1 MLVPKERLILEERE
15 GQQYCVSKY
24 FVYDTD
30 DCAFVENRFFKQ
42 YDTKEDCRKAIDYF
56 NSFSIVKVS

>member
-1 MLVPKERLILEERE
+1 MLVPKERLILEERDE
-15 GQQYCVSKY
+15 QQYCVTKY

-30 DCAFVENRFFKQ
+30 DCAFVENRAFTH
-42 YDTKEDCRKAIDYF
+42 YDTKEECQKVIDFF

>member
-1 MLVPKERLILEERE
+1 MLVPKERLVLEERDE
-15 GQQYCVSKY
+15 QQYCTTKF

-30 DCAFVENRFFKQ
+30 DCAFVENRFFTQ
-42 YDTKEDCRKAIDYF
+42 YESKEDCKKAIDFF